1 MLEIQE
7 LRRNGVVE
15 LALRGELDQPG
26 AELLRSVLN
35 EMLADEVCDLVLDM
49 HGVEFMDSAGLGGLL
64 DVAKAYRAK
73 DCTITLRAPSLHVTR
88 VVQEAGVTGYIEVEE
103 H

>member
-7 LRRNGVVE
+7 VGRNGRVE
-15 LALRGELDQPG
+15 LLLRGELDQPG
-26 AELLRSVLN
+26 ADLLRG
-35 EMLADEVCDLVLDM
+35 ELAKLLDADGCDVVLDM

-64 DVAKAYRAK
+64 DVAKAYRAQ

-88 VVQEAGVTGYIEVEE
+88 VVQEAGVTGYIEIEDR
-103 H
+103 